1 MAFLTLQQRL
11 AMGQRAITQPTS
23 MPAPVGGWNTRDELD
38 AMDALDAVQMDNFF
52 PDSQGVKVRNGD
64 ASHATGL
71 GAAAV
76 ESLMEF
82 QAGAAHKL
90 LGACAGSIFDVS
102 ASGAV
107 GAAIKGGFSSNR
119 WQYTNFL
126 NRMFLVN
133 GTDTAQTYDGTTMAD
148 ATFTGV
154 TLSTLIGVVQYQQ
167 RLFFWQSNGVG
178 VWYAQLNSITGAL
191 AFFDLSVFMP
201 RGGTIVAA
209 TTITHDGG
217 NGVLDFIAFIASSGD
232 VILYLGNDPSLSSG
246 FQMIGRYRISPP
258 VSPRAVCTYGGD
270 SYLTTFDDYLG
281 LQAQL
286 AALKA
291 GTLPPRSKASGAAQA
306 AIAANKAGFGWQALY
321 YPARRSLIFNV
332 PNTDGTFDQHVCNTS
347 LPNTPWCR
355 YQGINA
361 SCWSLFGDGLYY
373 GGANGVVYQAD
384 VGDADNAGDPI
395 MATAQQAWNKINIPS
410 GKRIS
415 AVNPIVQSTEGSF
428 NFAIGYDYA
437 PLSIEVPEEPSALAI
452 TDDTGAD
459 ITDDTG
465 DSITA
470 GGSGIQPQW
479 HAAGGVGTAF
489 SFGMQ
494 VLSAGQTSWLRTD
507 LRFEQTQGL

>member
-1 MAFLTLQQRL
+1 MFVSLQQRL
-11 AMGQRAITQPTS
+11 KMGQQNITQPTS
-23 MPAPVGGWNTRDELD
+23 LPAPVGGWNTRDELD
-38 AMDALDAVQMDNFF
+38 AMDALDAVAMDNFF
-52 PDSQGVKVRNGD
+52 PDSQGVKVRGGD
-64 ASHATGL
+64 TSHATGL
-71 GAAAV
+71 GGSAV

-82 QAGAAHKL
+82 QAGAVHKL

-107 GAAIKGGFSSNR
+107 GAAIKSGFTSNR
-119 WQYTNFL
+119 WQVTNFL

-133 GTDTAQTYDGTTMAD
+133 GADTMQTYDGTTMAD

-154 TLSTLIGVVQYQQ
+154 TLSTLVGVVQYQQ
-167 RLFFWQSNGVG
+167 RLFFWQNNGVG

-201 RGGTIVAA
+201 RGGTLIAA

-217 NGVLDFIAFIASSGD
+217 NGVLDFIAFIFSSGD
-232 VILYLGNDPSLSSG
+232 VILYLGNDPSLAAG

-291 GTLPPRSKASGAAQA
+291 GALPPRSKASGAVQA
-306 AIAANKAGFGWQALY
+306 AILANPSGFGWQALY
-321 YPARRSLIFNV
+321 YPARRALIFNV
-332 PNTDGTFDQHVCNTS
+332 PNADGTFDQHVCNTS

-355 YQGINA
+355 FQGLNA
-361 SCWSLFGDGLYY
+361 SCWSLFGNGLYY
-373 GGANGVVYQAD
+373 GGAGGVVYQAD
-384 VGDADNAGDPI
+384 VSDTDNAGNPI
-395 MATAQQAWNKINIPS
+395 TATAQQAWNKINIPS

-415 AVNPIVQSTEGSF
+415 AVRPIVQSTEGSF
-428 NFAIGYDYA
+428 NFAIGYDYD
-437 PLSIEVPEEPSALAI
+437 PLSIQTPQDLVGLAI
-452 TDDTGAD
+452 TDDSGVA
-459 ITDDTG
+459 ITDDSG
-465 DSITA
+465 VAITSGAA
-470 GGSGIQPQW
+470 GISPRW

-507 LRFEQTQGL
+507 LRYEQTQGL